1 MFAYVL
7 LILFSIQSF
16 EPILIGL
23 NFKLNQDFYASI
35 CENKD
40 KPELECK
47 GCCHL
52 KKQLSKNEE
61 EKSTKDKQIN
71 KKQQQLYIQEVYL
84 NIRNIDLYL
93 KGEPYAS
100 FKTFITSQY
109 SYDVFHP
116 PRT

>member
-61 EKSTKDKQIN
+61 EKSTKNKQIN
-71 KKQQQLYIQEVYL
+71 KKQQLYIQEVYL
-84 NIRNIDLYL
+84 NIRNTDLHL
-93 KGEPYAS
+93 NGMPYAS
-100 FKTFITSQY
+100 FKGFFASLY
-109 SYDVFHP
+109 YYDIFHP